1 MSLESKEIIKCPE
14 CGKDNEFIVW
24 QSLNG
29 DLDPDAKQQLLD
41 GTLFRFKCECCGYE
55 SNIVYP
61 ILYNDMSNNVMIYF
75 VKEDE
80 IEEIKS
86 SFAFKS
92 EFGQAMADY
101 RTRIVT
107 DQNSL
112 REKAIIFENKLD
124 DRVVEI
130 IKLIYFSNLRQ
141 TQPDAKV
148 EVAYF
153 MVDNGEY
160 YIHFLGET
168 PLTAKVSSSLYEQ
181 VANDFVSKLEK
192 VEDEYIIDMQWAI
205 KALSKK

>member
-1 MSLESKEIIKCPE
+1 MSLERKEIIKCPE
-14 CGKDNEFIVW
+14 CGKDNEFIAW

-29 DLDPDAKQQLLD
+29 DLDPDAKQKLLD
-41 GTLFRFKCECCGYE
+41 GTLFHFKCENCGYE

-61 ILYNDMSNNVMIYF
+61 ILYNDMSNKVMIYF
-75 VKEDE
+75 VTEDE
-80 IEEIKS
+80 IDEIKS
-86 SFAFKS
+86 TFDFSS
-92 EFGQAMADY
+92 ELGQAMADY

-130 IKLIYFSNLRQ
+130 LKLIYFSNLKQ

-148 EVAYF
+148 ETAYF

-168 PLTAKVSSSLYEQ
+168 PLTAKVRSSLYEQ
-181 VANDFVSKLEK
+181 ISSDFTNKIEEA
-192 VEDEYIIDMQWAI
+192 EDEYIIDIKWAI
-205 KALSKK
+205 KVLSKK

>member
-29 DLDPDAKQQLLD
+29 DLDSDAKQKLLD
-41 GTLFRFKCECCGYE
+41 GTLFHFQCEYCGCE

-61 ILYNDMSNNVMIYF
+61 ILYNDMSNEVMIYF
-75 VKEDE
+75 AKEDE
-80 IEEIKS
+80 IEEIKGT
-86 SFAFKS
+86 FAFESK
-92 EFGQAMADY
+92 FGQAMADY
-101 RTRIVT
+101 RIRIVT

-130 IKLIYFSNLRQ
+130 LKLIYFSNLKQ
-141 TQPDAKV
+141 TRPDAKV

-153 MVDNGEY
+153 MVENGEY

-168 PLTAKVSSSLYEQ
+168 PLTANVSPSLYQ
-181 VANDFVSKLEK
+181 QIADDLVGKLEK
-192 VEDEYIIDMQWAI
+192 VENEYIIDMQWAI

>member
-14 CGKDNEFIVW
+14 CGKDNGFIVW

-41 GTLFRFKCECCGYE
+41 GTLFHFKCECCGYE

-130 IKLIYFSNLRQ
+130 LKLIYFSNLRQ

-168 PLTAKVSSSLYEQ
+168 PLTAKVSPSLYEQ
-181 VANDFVSKLEK
+181 VANDLVSKLEE

-205 KALSKK
+205 KTLSKK